1 MPALSKWGNRLTAIV
16 LFLLVI
22 GGVVVY
28 GIMPV
33 VGSFRETDEALQ
45 ETQELLVRFAQTAAT
60 REAYKKQI
68 DELGDSKALRG
79 FYIPGA
85 TNALAA
91 ASLQEDVR
99 TAVKTAGGEIKS
111 TQILAVQ
118 RHGEFERVGLR
129 VALSMK
135 VEPLLNLLY
144 KLEAGQPYLFVDNLE
159 IAARVS
165 RRRSDPEENKDP
177 DLAVRFDIYGFL
189 RPDVKDEA

>member
-1 MPALSKWGNRLTAIV
+1 MPSLSKWGNRLTAIV

-22 GGVVVY
+22 GGIVAY
-28 GIMPV
+28 GVMPV
-33 VGSFRETDEALQ
+33 VASFRETDEALAN
-45 ETQELLVRFAQTAAT
+45 TQELLVRFSQSAAT
-60 REAYKKQI
+60 RDSYKEQI
-68 DELGDSKALRG
+68 KELGDGQALRG

-91 ASLQEDVR
+91 ANLQEDVR
-99 TAVKTAGGEIKS
+99 AAVKNAGGEIKS

-135 VEPLLNLLY
+135 IEPLLNLLY

-165 RRRSDPEENKDP
+165 RRRSEPEDNVDPE
-177 DLAVRFDIYGFL
+177 LAVRFDIYGFL
-189 RPDVKDEA
+189 RPEVKDEA